1 MADWEIWVVIGVL
14 CVATAATRSSFWL
27 IGHRVSIPPRVQ
39 EMLRYAPA
47 CALAA
52 IIGPD
57 LLLEHPAQWQ
67 EVVDDPVLQKYNT
80 RIIAEPWSAGGW
92 YCLPMGE
99 FPNSLTQPGAN
110 PDPSVDRAW
119 TAALVL
125 VILVMAFNLLARLI
139 SRVFSPKGGR

>member
-1 MADWEIWVVIGVL
+1 MSDWEIWAVIAVL

-57 LLLEHPAQWQ
+57 LLVGSEGQVQ
-67 EVVDDPVLQKYNT
+67 
-80 RIIAEPWSAGGW
+80 
-92 YCLPMGE
+92 
-99 FPNSLTQPGAN
+99 LTIAN
-110 PDPSVDRAW
+110 PKLLAGI
-119 TAALVL
+119 AALAFYLWRRSMLMTIIFGMVVFTLLRVL
-125 VILVMAFNLLARLI
+125 H
-139 SRVFSPKGGR
+139 VFP

>member
-52 IIGPD
+52 IVAPD
-57 LLLEHPAQWQ
+57 LILAADGHAVLDASNLKLVSGIVATIYYLLRRNMLE
-67 EVVDDPVLQKYNT
+67 T
-80 RIIAEPWSAGGW
+80 IIFG
-92 YCLPMGE
+92 
-99 FPNSLTQPGAN
+99 
-110 PDPSVDRAW
+110 
-119 TAALVL
+119 
-125 VILVMAFNLLARLI
+125 MAFFTALRLI
-139 SRVFSPKGGR
+139 SVT